1 VTAVDLETATI
12 TYVKDETEATAQGQI
27 VIGTDGA
34 GSVVRRSL
42 MAKTTKLLFNYS
54 QDFLRHGYKE
64 LSIHPDADGS
74 WKIHKEA
81 LHIWPRG
88 EFMIIALPNLDG
100 SFTLTMFHP
109 YEGEAGFNTLN
120 TPEKVKAFFEKY
132 YPSLI
137 PYIPHYIEEYFE
149 NPVGTLGTI
158 KCYPWSAHGKTLIMG
173 DAAHAIVPF
182 YGQGMNASLEDV
194 RVFDI
199 AIDNFYEMRDHVDD
213 EDFKRKR
220 KIEMQLEQEFPKYY
234 SKYSLVTFRSDL
246 TYRHAMVQGRAQD
259 EELLKMVMQEGH
271 EDLTLEDY
279 YDGVNLR
286 IKISLSQNK
295 KQILSHLCII
305 KKIIQMKNSTLLRII
320 RTLGFI
326 VCPALLF
333 VSCDDTSL
341 YEDVDIAIEQCQADS
356 LVTVEAIVIGQ
367 VDYYRSSTRRQ
378 LPVETEDGLI
388 LFDDYESHQ
397 FFYNGQE
404 QYTFDQGPCFQYT
417 ADGDEIIVRNGSKF
431 YRYSPS
437 GQVLTTIYESDN
449 FVMDFSLTPGHG
461 LCILEGEAYFPDG
474 HQDKWLRYFDFDT
487 QSVETIF
494 HYDDIIRYSPDRLR
508 AIGSYIE
515 DGVVYANLHTHHP
528 DPEVDCNSSMFH
540 RINVTE
546 KRIEHQVGSVNTTIH
561 VSDNFDN
568 SSMFT
573 ADLHQ
578 LAEWKIVDLTF
589 DDLSEINSYSG
600 PESGNYTSSKSR
612 VLNQYQAA
620 LSGPLNEKQSE

>member
-1 VTAVDLETATI
+1 MNTQPIIIVGAGLCGSLLSIRLAQRGLNVKVYERRSDLRNTHVDAGRSINLALSARGLRALKQAGIQDEILEECIPMRGRMIHPLGGEQFISSYSGREDEYINSVSRPGLNMALLEVADRYDNVEFIFDCKVTAVDLETATI
-12 TYVKDETEATAQGQI
+12 TYVKDDKEATAQGQV

-34 GSVVRRSL
+34 GSIVRRSL

-194 RVFDI
+194 RVFDNLI
-199 AIDNFYEMRDHVDD
+199 EDLGTDWDRIFSIFQDERKENADAIADLAIDNFYEMRDHVDD

-279 YDGVNLR
+279 YDGV
-286 IKISLSQNK
+286 K
-295 KQILSHLCII
+295 
-305 KKIIQMKNSTLLRII
+305 
-320 RTLGFI
+320 GFS
-326 VCPALLF
+326 A
-333 VSCDDTSL
+333 
-341 YEDVDIAIEQCQADS
+341 
-356 LVTVEAIVIGQ
+356 
-367 VDYYRSSTRRQ
+367 
-378 LPVETEDGLI
+378 
-388 LFDDYESHQ
+388 
-397 FFYNGQE
+397 
-404 QYTFDQGPCFQYT
+404 
-417 ADGDEIIVRNGSKF
+417 
-431 YRYSPS
+431 
-437 GQVLTTIYESDN
+437 
-449 FVMDFSLTPGHG
+449 
-461 LCILEGEAYFPDG
+461 
-474 HQDKWLRYFDFDT
+474 
-487 QSVETIF
+487 
-494 HYDDIIRYSPDRLR
+494 RL
-508 AIGSYIE
+508 
-515 DGVVYANLHTHHP
+515 
-528 DPEVDCNSSMFH
+528 
-540 RINVTE
+540 
-546 KRIEHQVGSVNTTIH
+546 
-561 VSDNFDN
+561 
-568 SSMFT
+568 
-573 ADLHQ
+573 
-578 LAEWKIVDLTF
+578 
-589 DDLSEINSYSG
+589 
-600 PESGNYTSSKSR
+600 
-612 VLNQYQAA
+612 
-620 LSGPLNEKQSE
+620 